1 MKKKNF
7 SPFHLLLERDS
18 CSIQEENSVTMQFP
32 AKEPAQ
38 KTLRKLFGTKKLTE
52 HAKLH
57 ISKLFACTDELFMT
71 NNVIKHSKTILA
83 RRCHHRIQR
92 KQYLY
97 ETAAARPSRICTP
110 ERFETFLL
118 ASLLS
123 FPLSLVHYLFFLP
136 QCNKKGSLFRFPFS
150 EG

>member
-1 MKKKNF
+1 
-7 SPFHLLLERDS
+7 
-18 CSIQEENSVTMQFP
+18 MQFP

-110 ERFETFLL
+110 AERFEILVWRPNSVSHSLWYITFFFSRS
-118 ASLLS
+118 AIKKAPYSVS
-123 FPLSLVHYLFFLP
+123 HFPRDE
-136 QCNKKGSLFRFPFS
+136 K
-150 EG
+150 